1 MFVAKLDAAGNHLWS
16 KRFGDTDRQD
26 TRGVAVDAAG
36 NVFVTGGISGGPI
49 DFGGGTLA
57 AIGDGDAFLLSL
69 DAGGAHQWSKRWGR
83 ANVYVGSSAVTVDAA
98 GNVIV
103 AGFAQGDT
111 NLGTG
116 QLPYKGGL
124 DVVVGKFSAAGTP
137 LFAHSYGT
145 PTNDAASAV
154 ATDGAG
160 NILLTGY
167 TEGAIDFGNGPIP
180 HVGRGTFITR
190 LTPSG
195 APLPGAIAT
204 GTSALGRGIAAD
216 AQGNI
221 FTAGYFTGSI
231 TLGGLPLTSASFGEE
246 VYVAKIAP

>member
-1 MFVAKLDAAGNHLWS
+1 MH
-16 KRFGDTDRQD
+16 RQ
-26 TRGVAVDAAG
+26 
-36 NVFVTGGISGGPI
+36 SI

-69 DAGGAHQWSKRWGR
+69 AAGGAHQWSKRWGR
-83 ANVYVGSSAVTVDAA
+83 ANVYVGSRAVTVDAA

-124 DVVVGKFSAAGTP
+124 DVVVGKFSGAGTP
-137 LFAHSYGT
+137 IFAHSYGT

-204 GTSALGRGIAAD
+204 GTSALGTGIAAD

-221 FTAGYFTGSI
+221 FAAGYFTGSI
-231 TLGGLPLTSASFGEE
+231 TLGGVPLTSVSFGEE